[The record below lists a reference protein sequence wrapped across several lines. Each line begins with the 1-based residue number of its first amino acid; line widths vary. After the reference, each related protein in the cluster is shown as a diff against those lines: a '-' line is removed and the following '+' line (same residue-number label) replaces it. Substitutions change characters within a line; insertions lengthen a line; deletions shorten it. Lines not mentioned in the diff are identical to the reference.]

1 MSVQKK
7 EPKAMHVV
15 EALITEVEGYKKPA
29 EYFDEI
35 FYQAFRCQNEFVREA
50 DKRIRTAFNDS
61 HYVKARK
68 DYAVKNKRKDVVK
81 AKKKKTAEEKE
92 ELKQLTLEI
101 GELKE
106 KMDAKE
112 KKYGLDGKRPLSKFR
127 SKMTVKYR
135 KNLSSVMVDD
145 ISQNTN
151 QAMKKVVYENGKKVS
166 FTKLQDFLTIETDH
180 RNGISPRDSKADGIE
195 HPKSHM
201 ALTTSM
207 NDWVFGT
214 NYFDKKAI
222 FHASI
227 DMSDSYMFD
236 AVYGKHIKRMGIK
249 RRKFKNGWHYYLTL
263 TLEGPAPKR
272 INDIE
277 RRANNTVGIDYG
289 VSTIAVASDKTC
301 IMEKLAPDV
310 MKYEKRINHL
320 QKMNDRLLR
329 LANPDNYNEDGTS
342 KKGKHIWVMS
352 KQVRN
357 NYAEI
362 KQLYRQKTDYI
373 KNCHGNLANQ
383 IIKEADHIIA
393 EPMKYS
399 DLQKRA
405 KTLERKDKA
414 EVVVNKKGEE
424 KMVHK
429 FKKKKRYGHSI
440 NNHSPSTMQT
450 IMKAK
455 AEKYGVPYEEIS
467 TAEYKATQIN
477 PVNGEHAKMG
487 INPRWK
493 EVNGEKVQRDL
504 CSAYSI
510 SCAKGKAEIDLE
522 KSKKGFK
529 DFKEQHDA
537 CIANL
542 KARGVSDKG
551 TFGF

>member
-1 MSVQKK
+1 
-7 EPKAMHVV
+7 
-15 EALITEVEGYKKPA
+15 
-29 EYFDEI
+29 
-35 FYQAFRCQNEFVREA
+35 
-50 DKRIRTAFNDS
+50 
-61 HYVKARK
+61 
-68 DYAVKNKRKDVVK
+68 
-81 AKKKKTAEEKE
+81 
-92 ELKQLTLEI
+92 
-101 GELKE
+101 
-106 KMDAKE
+106 
-112 KKYGLDGKRPLSKFR
+112 
-127 SKMTVKYR
+127 
-135 KNLSSVMVDD
+135 
-145 ISQNTN
+145 
-151 QAMKKVVYENGKKVS
+151 
-166 FTKLQDFLTIETDH
+166 
-180 RNGISPRDSKADGIE
+180 
-195 HPKSHM
+195 M

-214 NYFDKKAI
+214 NNFDKKAI
-222 FHASI
+222 FHANI
-227 DMSDSYMFD
+227 DMSDPYMFD

-277 RRANNTVGIDYG
+277 RKADNTVGIDYG

-342 KKGKHIWVMS
+342 KKGKHTWVMS
-352 KQVRN
+352 KQVRD

-362 KQLYRQKTDYI
+362 AQLYRQKTDYI

-383 IIKEADHIIA
+383 IIKETDHIIA

-399 DLQKRA
+399 ELQKRA
-405 KTLERKDKA
+405 KTLERKEEA
-414 EVVVNKKGEE
+414 EKVVDKKGNE

-429 FKKKKRYGHSI
+429 YKKRKRYGHSI
-440 NNHSPSTMQT
+440 NSHSPATMQT

-455 AEKYGVPYEEIS
+455 AEKYGVPYEEIN
-467 TAEYKATQIN
+467 TTEYKATQVN
-477 PVNGEHAKMG
+477 PVSGEYTKMG

-510 SCAKGKAEIDLE
+510 SCAKGKAEIDLG

-542 KARGVSDKG
+542 KARGISDKG

>member
-1 MSVQKK
+1 
-7 EPKAMHVV
+7 MHVV
-15 EALITEVEGYKKPA
+15 EALITKVEGYKKPA

-35 FYQAFRCQNEFVREA
+35 FYQAFRCKNEFVREA

-68 DYAVKNKRKDVVK
+68 DYAVKNKRKDVLK

-101 GELKE
+101 AQLKE
-106 KMDAKE
+106 KMDAKG
-112 KKYGLDGKRPLSKFR
+112 KKYGLGGKSKFPLR
-127 SKMTVKYR
+127 KFRGKMAVKY
-135 KNLSSVMVDD
+135 KNSLASVMVT
-145 ISQNTN
+145 IFEQNTEK
-151 QAMKKVVYENGKKVS
+151 AMETVVYGEGKKVS
-166 FTKLQDFLTIETDH
+166 FTKLNDFLTIETDH
-180 RNGISPRDSKADGIE
+180 LNGISPRDRKADGVELAGNYI
-195 HPKSHM
+195 
-201 ALTTSM
+201 ALTASV
-207 NDWVFGT
+207 NEWVFGT
-214 NYFDKKAI
+214 NHFDKKVN
-222 FHASI
+222 FYASI
-227 DMSDSYMFD
+227 DLNDSYMFD
-236 AVYGKHIKRMGIK
+236 AVYGKPIKRMGIK
-249 RRKFKNGWHYYLTL
+249 RRKYKNGWHYYLTL

-277 RRANNTVGIDYG
+277 RKVNNTVGIDYG

-301 IMEKLAPDV
+301 IMEKLAPEV
-310 MKYEKRINHL
+310 AKYEKRINHL
-320 QKMNDRLLR
+320 QKMNGRLLR

-342 KKGKHIWVMS
+342 KKGKHTWVMS
-352 KQVRN
+352 KQVRD

-362 KQLYRQKTDYI
+362 AQLYRQKTDYI
-373 KNCHGNLANQ
+373 KNSHGNLANQ
-383 IIKEADHIIA
+383 IIKETDHIIA
-393 EPMKYS
+393 EPMRYA
-399 DLQKRA
+399 DLQKRV
-405 KTLERKDKA
+405 KTLERKDEA

-440 NNHSPSTMQT
+440 NSHSPSTMQA

-477 PVNGEHAKMG
+477 PVNGEYTKMG

-510 SCAKGKAEIDLE
+510 SCAKNKSEIDL
-522 KSKKGFK
+522 KKAKKRVQRF
-529 DFKEQHDA
+529 Q
-537 CIANL
+537 
-542 KARGVSDKG
+542 G
-551 TFGF
+551 TA